1 MKLEIKKFFNFL
13 LTKKIKNK
21 IPVIVLLFIP
31 FIFLIQKDIEDFVV
45 TIVTFLFLLRLYF
58 TIYSEVKPG
67 QDIKK
72 LTIQNLKRVK
82 LFTLGYVAAFIVILL
97 LPTDRNIFVLIL
109 SIILTIVVIF
119 LIDKMRYINEG
130 KIEFKNK
137 LKVSERA
144 ALFVPTIFPF
154 ILTIHFFASIDF
166 SNPTIA
172 IIIFL
177 IYSIPISI
185 AGSYILGLNKRYII
199 SIIFACMPLTFTL
212 LTGLSYGAYPIYI
225 FGYALL
231 VYGVYLKHNYNNKK
245 L

>member
-119 LIDKMRYINEG
+119 LIDK
-130 KIEFKNK
+130 
-137 LKVSERA
+137 
-144 ALFVPTIFPF
+144 
-154 ILTIHFFASIDF
+154 
-166 SNPTIA
+166 
-172 IIIFL
+172 
-177 IYSIPISI
+177 
-185 AGSYILGLNKRYII
+185 
-199 SIIFACMPLTFTL
+199 
-212 LTGLSYGAYPIYI
+212 
-225 FGYALL
+225 
-231 VYGVYLKHNYNNKK
+231 
-245 L
+245 